1 MKRQGDLVIAFYF
14 GSTCL
19 KHRCQGRLCHYSK
32 TVQLAKFPWLP
43 QKCRIGLKPVWKSTL
58 STTRCLAT
66 TPSERNVSG
75 KSQVSDSLENARY
88 SDFPLAAVVG
98 QDAVKVALLLAAV
111 NKNLRGIILSGRR
124 GTGKSIMARAIHAL
138 LPPIEIQKGSFCNLP
153 PESNSDEVVIMKPH
167 FVQIPLNVTEDRL
180 LGSVDIEESLS
191 RGEPVFQPGILAKAN
206 RGVLYV
212 DELNLLDDSIV
223 NILLSVLADGQ
234 VVVERE
240 GFSVIY
246 PCEPLFIATYNVEE
260 GEIRPHVLDR
270 FAVSLS
276 VDNEPLTHDQRTE
289 AVNISNMFSDK
300 RHELID
306 QFNEETQEIAS
317 RIIFSREFLNDVV
330 ITKEQIEYLCTEASR
345 GQCIG
350 HRGEVFAVEA
360 AKASAALDN
369 RDYVSEEDLRTAVK
383 LVLVPR
389 AMCVMNNEQ
398 QPVQE
403 TRSQPPPPSSSSSDV
418 EPEDIESKEQE
429 ESNSL
434 VPEEFMF
441 DPEGGIVDP
450 NLLQFASKQKI
461 GRSGKRG
468 TIYSFDR
475 GRYIKPVLPRGD
487 TWRIA
492 LDATLRAAAPLQ
504 KMRRERYKDIKSLND
519 HRVYIRNQDIRIKKM
534 SKKAGTLVIFLVDAS
549 GSMALNRMN
558 AAKGAAIRLLSS
570 AYESRDKI
578 SLISFQGENAQILLP
593 PTRSVAMAKRRM
605 ETMPCGG
612 GSPLAHGLF
621 LASKV
626 GIQALSTGDV
636 GQAIIVLI
644 SDGRANIPLS
654 QSLGEASDTKKSK
667 AELKQEVLEMARK
680 IAALSKVKLLCID
693 TENKFVSTGIAKD
706 IADSANGTYNYLPKA
721 TDSAVASLAGQVISS
736 INSSF

>member
-1 MKRQGDLVIAFYF
+1 MRIAFTT
-14 GSTCL
+14 SSPCL
-19 KHRCQGRLCHYSK
+19 KYTCKECTRRNTSRK
-32 TVQLAKFPWLP
+32 ELAKSFWLP
-43 QKCRIGLKPVWKSTL
+43 QKWKTKAIPRVAWKTPKFLAMTL
-58 STTRCLAT
+58 SDKD
-66 TPSERNVSG
+66 G
-75 KSQVSDSLENARY
+75 DSRTLENLQGKKEEDSY
-88 SDFPLAAVVG
+88 DNFPLAAVVG
-98 QDAVKVALLLAAV
+98 QDAVKMALLLAAV
-111 NKNLRGIILSGRR
+111 NKNLRGVILCGKR

-138 LPPIEIQKGSFCNLP
+138 LPPIEVKNGSFCNLP
-153 PESNSDEVVIMKPH
+153 PESDTDDVVVMKPP
-167 FVQIPLNVTEDRL
+167 FVQIPLNITEDRL

-191 RGEPVFQPGILAKAN
+191 KGEPVFQPGILAKAN

-212 DELNLLDDSIV
+212 DELNLLDDSVV
-223 NILLSVLADGQ
+223 NILLGVLADGQ
-234 VVVERE
+234 AVVERE
-240 GFSVIY
+240 GFSVVY
-246 PCEPLFIATYNVEE
+246 PCEPMFIATYNLEE

-270 FAVSLS
+270 FAISLS
-276 VDNEPLTHDQRTE
+276 VDNEPLTQDQRIE
-289 AVNISNMFSDK
+289 AVNMSNLFADK
-300 RHELID
+300 RRDLIG
-306 QFNEETQEIAS
+306 QFYEETQEMAS
-317 RIIFSREFLNDVV
+317 RIIFSREFLKDVV

-389 AMCVMNNEQ
+389 SMAVLNSEQ
-398 QPVQE
+398 QPPPPATE
-403 TRSQPPPPSSSSSDV
+403 PNSPPPPPSSSSDK
-418 EPEDIESKEQE
+418 EEQETKTEEQE
-429 ESNSL
+429 ETNAM
-434 VPEEFMF
+434 VPEEFLF
-441 DPEGGIVDP
+441 DPEGGVVDP
-450 NLLQFASKQKI
+450 NLLQFASKQRS

-468 TIYSFDR
+468 KIYSFDR

-504 KMRRERYKDIKSLND
+504 KMRRERYMDGNSSND
-519 HRVYIRNQDIRIKKM
+519 RRVYVKNQDIRIKKM

-578 SLISFQGENAQILLP
+578 SLISFQGESAQVLLP

-612 GSPLAHGLF
+612 GSPLAHGLL

-626 GIQALSTGDV
+626 GIQALNSGDV

-654 QSLGEASDTKKSK
+654 QSLGETCDVKKSK
-667 AELKQEVLEMARK
+667 SELKQEVLDMAKK
-680 IAALSKVKLLCID
+680 IGALSKIKLLCID
-693 TENKFVSTGIAKD
+693 TENKFVSTGIAKE
-706 IADSANGTYNYLPKA
+706 IANAANGTYNYLPKA
-721 TDSAVASLAGQVISS
+721 TDSAVASLAGQAISS
-736 INSSF
+736 IKSSF

>member
-1 MKRQGDLVIAFYF
+1 
-14 GSTCL
+14 
-19 KHRCQGRLCHYSK
+19 
-32 TVQLAKFPWLP
+32 
-43 QKCRIGLKPVWKSTL
+43 
-58 STTRCLAT
+58 
-66 TPSERNVSG
+66 
-75 KSQVSDSLENARY
+75 
-88 SDFPLAAVVG
+88 
-98 QDAVKVALLLAAV
+98 
-111 NKNLRGIILSGRR
+111 
-124 GTGKSIMARAIHAL
+124 
-138 LPPIEIQKGSFCNLP
+138 
-153 PESNSDEVVIMKPH
+153 MKPY

-206 RGVLYV
+206 RSVLYV

-223 NILLSVLADGQ
+223 NILLGVLADGQ

-240 GFSVIY
+240 GFSVTY

-270 FAVSLS
+270 FAISLS
-276 VDNEPLTHDQRTE
+276 VDNEPLTQDQRIE
-289 AVNISNMFSDK
+289 AVNMSNMFADQ
-300 RHELID
+300 RQELIS
-306 QFNEETQEIAS
+306 QFNEETQEMAS

-330 ITKEQIEYLCTEASR
+330 VTKEQIEYLCTEASR

-389 AMCVMNNEQ
+389 AMSLLNNEQ
-398 QPVQE
+398 QSAPE
-403 TRSQPPPPSSSSSDV
+403 PKSAPPPPPSSSDN
-418 EPEDIESKEQE
+418 EEEEEEETETKEQE
-429 ESNSL
+429 ETNFQ
-434 VPEEFMF
+434 VPEEFLF

-450 NLLQFASKQKI
+450 NLLQFASKQNS

-468 TIYSFDR
+468 KIYSFDR

-504 KMRRERYKDIKSLND
+504 KIRRERYMDITSSND
-519 HRVYIRNQDIRIKKM
+519 RRVYIRNQDIRIKKM

-578 SLISFQGENAQILLP
+578 SLISFQGENAQVLLP

-612 GSPLAHGLF
+612 GSPLTHGLF

-626 GIQALSTGDV
+626 GIQALSSGDV

-644 SDGRANIPLS
+644 SDGRANISLS
-654 QSLGEASDTKKSK
+654 QSLGEAPDTKKSK
-667 AELKQEVLEMARK
+667 AELKQEVLDMARK
-680 IAALSKVKLLCID
+680 IAALAKVKLLCID
-693 TENKFVSTGIAKD
+693 TENKFVSTGIAKE
-706 IADSANGTYNYLPKA
+706 IANAANGNYNYLPKA

-736 INSSF
+736 IKSNF